1 MGTGVCRQVS
11 LLSPPDWGLPEKFD
25 QWRPTQEEAITNA
38 LDSNKRFVAQCA
50 PTGSGK
56 SLIYVANAVLSNTRV
71 CIITAT
77 KGLQAQL
84 MRDFGSI
91 GLCSIEG
98 KSNYQCGFKPG
109 FTCEEGQIFG
119 CPAKQSIQCPRQ
131 QAYIKARVS
140 RFVVTNYSYW
150 IAEWRYGLGL
160 GNFGLVVF
168 DEAHH
173 SPLQLSAAMQ
183 LKLSYREIED
193 LLGLRFP
200 LSKELADWRD
210 WAKREAAPRAEMEV
224 ASIKSRIEGGSR
236 VSAELDDLRKV
247 QNVLRKL
254 KVVATIVPA
263 DWVMEHTDHG
273 YDLDPIDPSRY
284 AESTLFVG
292 LPKIQLVSATIRP
305 KTLGLLGVKNGDAD
319 YFEYPSSFPQD
330 RCPVYYVPTVRVDY
344 RLDPQGYAV
353 WQSRADQIISRR
365 LDRRGIFHTVS
376 YQRRDSVL
384 RNSQHRHFC
393 VTNYQGD
400 ITAEIVEQFKR
411 QPPPAVLVSPSIS
424 TGYDF
429 PYTAAEFN
437 IIGKVPFP
445 ETRSAVM
452 KARKERDPEYP
463 FYLAAQ
469 DLEQARGRIMRAP
482 DDRGETVIIDD
493 HITWFAR
500 QYGHL
505 FTKNFRVKQLDALP
519 PPPPKLEK

>member
-1 MGTGVCRQVS
+1 MDEGVRWQVS
-11 LLSPPDWGLPEKFD
+11 LLTPPCWGLPEQFD
-25 QWRPTQEEAITNA
+25 QWRPSQEQAIDDA
-38 LDSNKRFVAQCA
+38 LGSGKRFVAQCA

-56 SLIYVANAVLSNTRV
+56 SLIYVAHAVLSNTRV

-84 MRDFGSI
+84 MRDFSSI

-98 KSNYQCGFKPG
+98 KSNYQCNFKPG
-109 FTCEEGQIFG
+109 FTCEEGQMFG

-160 GNFGLVVF
+160 GNFGLVVC
-168 DEAHH
+168 DESHH
-173 SPLQLSAAMQ
+173 LPQHLAAAMQ
-183 LKLSYREIED
+183 VRLGYREIED

-200 LSKELADWRD
+200 LSRELGDWRD
-210 WAKREAAPRAEMEV
+210 WAKREALPRADIEL
-224 ASIKSRIEGGSR
+224 AAIRSRIEGGSR
-236 VSAELDDLRKV
+236 IAAELDDLRKV

-254 KVVATIVPA
+254 KVVATIAPE
-263 DWVMEHTDHG
+263 DWVLEHTDYG
-273 YDLDPIDPSRY
+273 FDLDPIDPSRY

-305 KTLGLLGVKNGDAD
+305 KTLGLLGVRNGDAS
-319 YFEYPSSFPQD
+319 YFEYPSSFPKD
-330 RCPVYYVPTVRVDY
+330 RCPIYHVPTVRVDH
-344 RLDPQGYAV
+344 RLDAQGYAV
-353 WQSRADQIISRR
+353 WQNRADQIIARR

-384 RNSQHRHFC
+384 RNSQHRHIC
-393 VTNYQGD
+393 VTNYQGE
-400 ITAEIVEQFKR
+400 ITADIVEQFKKT
-411 QPPPAVLVSPSIS
+411 QPPAVLVSPSIS

-429 PYTAAEFN
+429 PFEAAEYN

-452 KARKERDPEYP
+452 KARKERDHEYP

-482 DDRGETVIIDD
+482 TDMGESVIIDD
-493 HITWFAR
+493 HILWFAR

-505 FTKNFRVKQLDALP
+505 FTKNFRVKCLDALP
-519 PPPPKLEK
+519 EPLPKLEK